1 MNSFLALFFPRTKN
15 VGVAVAPAF
24 VTGSS
29 VATAEVTAIM
39 AGSALTSERFP
50 PFFFGEP
57 PAVAMLAVDA
67 TALAY
72 LVTDGPS
79 T

>member
-39 AGSALTSERFP
+39 AGSALTSRFP
-50 PFFFGEP
+50 PFFFGDA
-57 PAVAMLAVDA
+57 AVAIVRSPA

-72 LVTDGPS
+72 LVTEGPS

>member
-29 VATAEVTAIM
+29 VATAEETAIT
-39 AGSALTSERFP
+39 AGSALASRFP

-72 LVTDGPS
+72 LVTEGPS

>member
-39 AGSALTSERFP
+39 AGSALTSRFP
-50 PFFFGEP
+50 PFFFGD
-57 PAVAMLAVDA
+57 ALVVAIARSPA

>member
-1 MNSFLALFFPRTKN
+1 MT
-15 VGVAVAPAF
+15 
-24 VTGSS
+24 

-39 AGSALTSERFP
+39 AGSAFASRFP

-72 LVTDGPS
+72 LVTEGPS